1 MTGVGREPVV
11 ESAGKP
17 QLVPAQEDG
26 DVAGRT
32 SHTTVLYVIAAR
44 SGRRPSLSRGS
55 LRGKGTG
62 IEYNITLTKK

>member
-1 MTGVGREPVV
+1 MGREPVV

-32 SHTTVLYVIAAR
+32 SHTTVLYVIAPDR
-44 SGRRPSLSRGS
+44 DDDRGLSRGS

-62 IEYNITLTKK
+62 IE

>member
-1 MTGVGREPVV
+1 MGREPVV

-32 SHTTVLYVIAAR
+32 SHTTVLYVIAPDRDDDRAYR
-44 SGRRPSLSRGS
+44 VGACERRVQ
-55 LRGKGTG
+55 
-62 IEYNITLTKK
+62 E

>member
-1 MTGVGREPVV
+1 VTGVGREPVV

-44 SGRRPSLSRGS
+44 SGDDRAYRVGACEGRVQ
-55 LRGKGTG
+55 
-62 IEYNITLTKK
+62 E